1 MTNSRV
7 TVARRLPARARMEW
21 IAMLCELCECERAS
35 VVALR
40 HGDDAL
46 LCGECVSGEI
56 EDGVISPDNVEPVRT
71 YARAL

>member
-1 MTNSRV
+1 
-7 TVARRLPARARMEW
+7 
-21 IAMLCELCECERAS
+21 MLCELCECERAS